1 MNSTYN
7 DIPLQL
13 HKIRWM
19 VVESELK
26 PSLKKNVS
34 LLSNELVETDRM
46 DDIPAGSVVQV
57 IKVVEAPE
65 KSLAEHHSK
74 SSSSFSTTMYVS

>member
-1 MNSTYN
+1 M
-7 DIPLQL
+7 IC
-13 HKIRWM
+13 
-19 VVESELK
+19 ESELK
-26 PSLKKNVS
+26 SSLKKNVS

-65 KSLAEHHSK
+65 KLLTEHHSN
-74 SSSSFSTTMYVS
+74 SSSSSTTMYV